1 MKIFGAVGGEIFRG
15 GRVKNILTIFGAVDW
30 KIFWEYL
37 EVVPRGEWE
46 GENGCRHPVMAAHTA
61 PYIHSTS
68 RQIYENTCIYVYI

>member
-1 MKIFGAVGGEIFRG
+1 MTQYFSTKLRISGCG
-15 GRVKNILTIFGAVDW
+15 
-30 KIFWEYL
+30 
-37 EVVPRGEWE
+37 RGEWE